1 MQRKRLGIITDDDL
15 FYKRIFLLEGD
26 ELDCIRV
33 SSASELSGFEL
44 CIFDTRSKI
53 LPCPSYAIRIGEGEE
68 LSLPLSLPKIKERVR
83 QRNSSVGRRLLI
95 DGENSFAMLDGEKIK
110 LTDTEERLLSLL
122 LTAED
127 YVSRSEILDKVFHG
141 NENGG
146 LINVYIHYLREKLE
160 KRGER
165 IILSSRNLGYKIDE
179 RFKVAYADNH

>member
-26 ELDCIRV
+26 ELDCIRI

-44 CIFDTRSKI
+44 CIFDARSKTV
-53 LPCPSYAIRIGEGEE
+53 PCPSYAIRIGEGEE
-68 LSLPLSLPKIKERVR
+68 LSLPKIKERVR
-83 QRNSSVGRRLLI
+83 QRNSSVGGRLLI
-95 DGENSFAMLDGEKIK
+95 DSENSFAMLDGEKIK

-146 LINVYIHYLREKLE
+146 LINVYVHYLREKLE

-179 RFKVAYADNH
+179 RFLV